1 VSSRT
6 VWFVLAVALV
16 ARLAFVAA
24 TPNYTPIHDD
34 HDYDR
39 LACGIVGGAGYAAV
53 GPNVTRSSCG
63 NTVRDPRP
71 TAFRAPLWPAT
82 LAGVYAVTDPLTSD
96 RWLAGRIFNTLLGT
110 VAVALL
116 GFIATRLWGRR
127 TGLLALVLGAICV
140 PLIVIGGSL
149 LTETP
154 FVVLE
159 LAAIA
164 AVVAARD
171 SPHRL
176 RWALLAGVLV
186 GAASLTRT
194 NGIVLLLPLAWA
206 LWGPAPRRSWQAL
219 APVAVLVVACA
230 AIIAPW
236 TIRNASSMHDFVPVS
251 TETGSALAGTYN
263 HTAQHAPNFPHTWH
277 WPKLVPELAPALR
290 KPLSEPQR
298 QRQLVDVALHYIE
311 DHPTALVASVAT
323 NTGRFFGLGG
333 PTWWRFSAHTIDV
346 PDTAADVAV
355 GWLALAAPLALIGV
369 VAAWRRRGPGWL
381 WLVPVLLLLS
391 ATVVVGE
398 TRFRAPIDPFLVL
411 LTALGADAVLT
422 WIRRPGGA
430 RNRLPSPA
438 SASDRGRPSPSG
450 T

>member
-6 VWFVLAVALV
+6 VWLVLALALA

-39 LACGIVGGAGYAAV
+39 LACSIVVGSGYAAV
-53 GPNVTRSSCG
+53 GPVVTPSSCG
-63 NTVRDPRP
+63 HSLSDTRP

-82 LAGVYAVTDPLTSD
+82 LAGVYAVTEPLTSD
-96 RWLAGRIFNTLLGT
+96 RWLAGRIFNAMLGT
-110 VAVALL
+110 LAVALL
-116 GFIATRLWGRR
+116 GLIATRLWGRR
-127 TGLLALVLGAICV
+127 TGLIALVLGATCV
-140 PLIVIGGSL
+140 PLVVIGGSL

-164 AVVAARD
+164 AVVVARD

-176 RWALLAGVLV
+176 RWALLAGLLV

-206 LWGPAPRRSWQAL
+206 LWGLTPRRSWRAL
-219 APVAVLVVACA
+219 APVAVLVVATA
-230 AIIAPW
+230 AVIAPW
-236 TIRNASSMHDFVPVS
+236 TLRNASAMNAFVPVS

-263 HTAQHAPNFPHTWH
+263 HTAQNAPHFPHTWH
-277 WPKLVPELAPALR
+277 WPKLVPELAPVLR

-298 QRQLVDVALHYIE
+298 QRQLVDVALHYVE
-311 DHPTALVASVAT
+311 DHPTAPVASVAT

-333 PTWWRFSAHTIDV
+333 PTWWRHSARTIDV
-346 PDTAADVAV
+346 PETAADVAV
-355 GWLALAAPLALIGV
+355 GWLALAAPLALLGI
-369 VAAWRRRGPGWL
+369 VAAWRRHGPGWL

-422 WIRRPGGA
+422 WFRRPAGA
-430 RNRLPSPA
+430 RNRPPSPA
-438 SASDRGRPSPSG
+438 SASGRGLPSPSG